1 MSMTSPPPLPSATH
15 IVFSPPGGDRLSRIG
30 AAKVVRAF
38 DTLVIGPCRRD
49 PAEHARAR
57 RAWWHTPKEFDQLYK
72 PKTRWEPPVVVWVSA
87 SIAERVNLWRTC
99 SWLRHRGI
107 ATRDVFI
114 IELDPTPLSH
124 VPEEPPPPFDGI
136 SSVAH
141 HPDAVLLERLRAAR
155 PWPSARYDRAV
166 RLWDQYV
173 DSDPSRFVRSCTRG
187 VKGFSELAPLWT
199 FLSAFF
205 PRRTGGGALRLGRFD
220 ELLLTVLSDKWMTP
234 VDVYVHRSQAGE
246 ELQQWLL
253 ATGDLFTDHRLA
265 QWAQHGSG
273 AVERAPGPRPPG
285 HPMLS
290 SVYRLTDVGRR
301 FRDDGLQQLSDA
313 PPLPI
318 AGIEAYAPSS
328 PWVLAEGGQLIR
340 LQPRER
346 APERDAFVDEE
357 DEGHFR

>member
-1 MSMTSPPPLPSATH
+1 MSMTDPPPLLSATH
-15 IVFSPPGGDRLSRIG
+15 VVFTSSMADRLVKIG
-30 AAKVVRAF
+30 AENVVRAS
-38 DTLVIGPCRRD
+38 DRLVIGPCRRD
-49 PAEHARAR
+49 AKEHSRAR
-57 RAWWHTPKEFDQLYK
+57 QAWWRSSKKWDRLYS
-72 PKTRWEPPVVVWVSA
+72 PDVRWKTPVVLWVSA
-87 SIAERVNLWRTC
+87 SIVERVNLWRTC

-114 IELDPTPLSH
+114 IELEPTPLRRS
-124 VPEEPPPPFDGI
+124 PEEPPPPFDGI

-141 HPDAVLLERLRAAR
+141 HPDDVLLERLRAAR
-155 PWPSARYDRAV
+155 PWPRARYDRAV

-187 VKGFSELAPLWT
+187 VQGFPELAPLWT

-234 VDVYVHRSQAGE
+234 VDVYVHKSQAGE
-246 ELQQWLL
+246 ELQQWFL
-253 ATGDLFTDHRLA
+253 ATGDLFTDYRLA
-265 QWAQHGSG
+265 QWAQHGSA
-273 AVERAPGPRPPG
+273 AVERAPGPKPPG

-290 SVYRLTDVGRR
+290 SVYRLTDAGRKLR
-301 FRDDGLQQLSDA
+301 EEGLRQLSDA
-313 PPLPI
+313 PPMPI

-340 LQPRER
+340 L
-346 APERDAFVDEE
+346 
-357 DEGHFR
+357 